1 MINQEFLNSDLFKWA
16 ILPLL
21 IFIARMSD
29 VSLGTMRHILV
40 ARGMKKIVPFLGFL
54 EVLIWLFAISQTM
67 KHLDNIACYIGFASG
82 FAMGT
87 YVGMRI
93 EEKLA
98 LGMQIL
104 RIITH
109 QDCEQL
115 VNELQHHDIGVTIMD
130 GHGAKGP
137 VKILLMVVNRK
148 DLGILTDIIQRSNP
162 GIFYSI
168 EDVRTSQQ
176 GVFPKK
182 NGNRFFPKDYSLKN
196 MLSQIRK

>member
-1 MINQEFLNSDLFKWA
+1 MFSNDFLNSEIFKWVV
-16 ILPLL
+16 LPLL

-40 ARGMKKIVPFLGFL
+40 ARGMRSIVPFLGFL

-98 LGMQIL
+98 LGMQII

-109 QDCEQL
+109 QDCDHL
-115 VNELQHHDIGVTIMD
+115 VNELQTNDIGVTIMN

-148 DLGILTDIIQRSNP
+148 DLGIIINIIQKSNP

-182 NGNRFFPKDYSLKN
+182 NNMGFSMKDYNIKKILG
-196 MLSQIRK
+196 QIIK

>member
-1 MINQEFLNSDLFKWA
+1 MFSNDFLNSDVFKWVV
-16 ILPLL
+16 LPLL
-21 IFIARMSD
+21 IFVARMSD

-40 ARGMKKIVPFLGFL
+40 ARGMRQIVPFLGFL

-98 LGMQIL
+98 LGMQVL

-109 QDCEQL
+109 QDCQL
-115 VNELQHHDIGVTIMD
+115 LINELQNNDIGVTIMN
-130 GHGAKGP
+130 GQGAKGP

-148 DLGILTDIIQRSNP
+148 DLGIIINIIQRSNP

-182 NGNRFFPKDYSLKN
+182 NSGGFSMKDYSIRKI
-196 MLSQIRK
+196 LSQIIK